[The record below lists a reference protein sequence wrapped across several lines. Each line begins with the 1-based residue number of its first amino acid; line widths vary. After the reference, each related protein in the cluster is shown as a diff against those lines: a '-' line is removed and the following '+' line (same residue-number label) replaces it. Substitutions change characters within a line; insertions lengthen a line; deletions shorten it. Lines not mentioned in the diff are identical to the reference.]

1 MGNDADS
8 AGTDVGR
15 RIAEQRNRVGLTVAQ
30 TAARAGMS
38 PEYLAYLESSMAPN
52 PTQATLIRLAAALD
66 TTPGALSGAGQ
77 NLPPGQRSA
86 AKGAL
91 LESMT
96 AAECKQHLAGGGI
109 GRFLFVEPGRG
120 PVAIPVNFRMD
131 GDDVVFRT
139 GNGNSISAGLH
150 ERRVSFDVDHVDDA
164 LREGWSV
171 LVTGK
176 AHIITDHADLAR
188 AEALH
193 IEPWAG
199 GDRPVYVRLA
209 GSQITGRRIRA
220 AG

>member
-15 RIAEQRNRVGLTVAQ
+15 RIAEQRNRAGLTVAQ
-30 TAARAGMS
+30 TAERAGIS
-38 PEYLAYLESSMAPN
+38 PEYLAYLESSMTPN
-52 PTQATLIRLAAALD
+52 PTQAALIRLAAALD

-77 NLPPGQRSA
+77 NVPPGQREA
-86 AKGAL
+86 AKAAL

-96 AAECKQHLAGGGI
+96 PAECKQHLTGGGV

-139 GNGNSISAGLH
+139 GGGDSVSAGLQ
-150 ERRVSFDVDHVDDA
+150 ESPVSFDVDHLDDA
-164 LREGWSV
+164 LSEGWSV
-171 LVTGK
+171 LVTGE
-176 AHIITDHADLAR
+176 AQVITDPAELAR
-188 AEALH
+188 AQALH

-199 GDRPVYVRLA
+199 GDRPIYVRLT

-220 AG
+220 GG

>member
-15 RIAEQRNRVGLTVAQ
+15 RITEQRHRAGLTVAQ
-30 TAARAGMS
+30 TAERAGMS

-52 PTQATLIRLAAALD
+52 PTQAALILLAAALD

-77 NLPPGQRSA
+77 NMPPGQRSA
-86 AKGAL
+86 AKAAL
-91 LESMT
+91 LETMT
-96 AAECKQHLAGGGI
+96 PAECKQHLAGGGI

-139 GNGNSISAGLH
+139 GSGDSVSAGLH
-150 ERRVSFDVDHVDDA
+150 ESRVSFDVDHLDDA
-164 LREGWSV
+164 LSEGWSV
-171 LVTGK
+171 LITGK
-176 AHIITDHADLAR
+176 AGVITDEAELAR
-188 AEALH
+188 VQALH

-199 GDRPVYVRLA
+199 GDRPIYVRLT

>member
-15 RIAEQRNRVGLTVAQ
+15 RIAEQRNRAGLTVAQ
-30 TAARAGMS
+30 TAERAGMS
-38 PEYLAYLESSMAPN
+38 PEYLAYLESSMTPN
-52 PTQATLIRLAAALD
+52 PTQAALIRLAAALD
-66 TTPGALSGAGQ
+66 TTPAALSGAGQ

-86 AKGAL
+86 AKAAL

-96 AAECKQHLAGGGI
+96 PAECRQHLAGGGI

-139 GNGNSISAGLH
+139 GSGDSISAGLL
-150 ERRVSFDVDHVDDA
+150 ESRVSFDVDHLDDA
-164 LREGWSV
+164 LSEGWSV
-171 LVTGK
+171 LITGK
-176 AHIITDHADLAR
+176 AQIITDEAELAR
-188 AEALH
+188 ARALH
-193 IEPWAG
+193 IQPWAG
-199 GDRPVYVRLA
+199 GDRPIYVRLT

>member
-1 MGNDADS
+1 MGNDADC

-30 TAARAGMS
+30 TAERAGMS

-52 PTQATLIRLAAALD
+52 PTQAALIRLAAALD

-86 AKGAL
+86 AMGAL

-96 AAECKQHLAGGGI
+96 PAECKRHLAGGGV
-109 GRFLFVEPGRG
+109 GRFLFVEEGRG

-139 GNGNSISAGLH
+139 GNGGSVSAGL
-150 ERRVSFDVDHVDDA
+150 EEPRVSFDVDHLDDA
-164 LREGWSV
+164 LSEGWSV
-171 LVTGK
+171 LITGK
-176 AHIITDHADLAR
+176 AQIITDPAGLAR

-193 IEPWAG
+193 VEPWAG
-199 GDRPVYVRLA
+199 GDRPIYVRLT
-209 GSQITGRRIRA
+209 GSRITGRRIRA

>member
-15 RIAEQRNRVGLTVAQ
+15 RIAEQRNRAGLTVAQ
-30 TAARAGMS
+30 TAERAGMS
-38 PEYLAYLESSMAPN
+38 PEYLAYLESSMTPN
-52 PTQATLIRLAAALD
+52 PTQAALIRLAAALD

-77 NLPPGQRSA
+77 NQPPGQRSA
-86 AKGAL
+86 AKAAL

-96 AAECKQHLAGGGI
+96 TAECRQHLAGGGV

-139 GNGNSISAGLH
+139 GSGDSVSAGLN
-150 ERRVSFDVDHVDDA
+150 EPRVSFDVDHLDDA
-164 LREGWSV
+164 LSEGWSV
-171 LVTGK
+171 LMTGK
-176 AHIITDHADLAR
+176 AQVITDEAELAR
-188 AEALH
+188 AQALH

-199 GDRPVYVRLA
+199 GDRPIYVRLT
-209 GSQITGRRIRA
+209 GSQITGRRIRL

>member
-15 RIAEQRNRVGLTVAQ
+15 RIAEQRKQAGLTIAQ
-30 TAARAGMS
+30 AAERAGMS
-38 PEYLAYLESSMAPN
+38 PDYLAYLESSMASN
-52 PTQATLIRLAAALD
+52 PTQATTTRLAAALN

-86 AKGAL
+86 AKHAM

-96 AAECKQHLAGGGI
+96 VAECRQHLAEGGI

-139 GNGNSISAGLH
+139 SSGGSVSAGLH
-150 ERRVSFDVDHVDDA
+150 ERRVSFDVDHLDDA
-164 LREGWSV
+164 LSEGWSV
-171 LVTGK
+171 LATGN
-176 AHIITDHADLAR
+176 AEVIADPDGLAR
-188 AEALH
+188 AEGLD

-199 GDRPVYVRLA
+199 GDKPIYVRLRV
-209 GSQITGRRIRA
+209 SQITGRRIRA

>member
-30 TAARAGMS
+30 TAERAAMS
-38 PEYLAYLESSMAPN
+38 PEYLAYLESSLAPN
-52 PTQATLIRLAAALD
+52 PSQAALIRLAAALD

-86 AKGAL
+86 AKAAL

-96 AAECKQHLAGGGI
+96 VAECKQHLTGGGI
-109 GRFLFVEPGRG
+109 GRFLFVEKGRG

-139 GNGNSISAGLH
+139 GSGGSVSAGLH
-150 ERRVSFDVDHVDDA
+150 ERRVSFDVDHLDDA
-164 LREGWSV
+164 LSEGWSV
-171 LVTGK
+171 LITGK
-176 AHIITDHADLAR
+176 PQIITDPAELAR
-188 AEALH
+188 AQALH
-193 IEPWAG
+193 VEPWAG
-199 GDRPVYVRLA
+199 GDKPIYVRLT
-209 GSQITGRRIRA
+209 GDQITGRRIRS

>member
-15 RIAEQRNRVGLTVAQ
+15 RIAEQRNRAGLTVAQ
-30 TAARAGMS
+30 TAERAGMS
-38 PEYLAYLESSMAPN
+38 PEYLAYLESSMTPN
-52 PTQATLIRLAAALD
+52 PTQAALIRLAAALD

-86 AKGAL
+86 AKSAL
-91 LESMT
+91 LETMT
-96 AAECKQHLAGGGI
+96 PAECMQHLAGGGV

-131 GDDVVFRT
+131 GDDVIFRT
-139 GNGNSISAGLH
+139 GSGDSVSAGLQ
-150 ERRVSFDVDHVDDA
+150 ESPVSFDVDHLDDA
-164 LREGWSV
+164 LSEGWSV
-171 LVTGK
+171 LITGK
-176 AHIITDHADLAR
+176 AQVITGEAELAR
-188 AEALH
+188 AQALH

-199 GDRPVYVRLA
+199 GDRPVYVRLT

>member
-15 RIAEQRNRVGLTVAQ
+15 RVAEQRERVGLTVAQ
-30 TAARAGMS
+30 AAERAGMS

-52 PTQATLIRLAAALD
+52 PTQATMIRLAAALN
-66 TTPGALSGAGQ
+66 TTPGALSGSGQ

-86 AKGAL
+86 AKGTL
-91 LESMT
+91 LDSLT
-96 AAECKQHLAGGGI
+96 VAECRRHLAEGGV

-139 GNGNSISAGLH
+139 SSGGSVSAGLH
-150 ERRVSFDVDHVDDA
+150 ERQVSFDVDHLDDA
-164 LREGWSV
+164 LSEGWSV
-171 LVTGK
+171 LLTGEAK
-176 AHIITDHADLAR
+176 AITNPDELAR
-188 AEALH
+188 AEGLD

-199 GDRPVYVRLA
+199 GERPIYVRLTP
-209 GSQITGRRIRA
+209 SRITGRRIRA
-220 AG
+220 SG